1 MKELIDLLK
10 GETAVLY
17 GQPMV
22 GKSISM
28 AVIANLLKKETQ
40 KPAFFIWSDSNLLG
54 DYGEFI
60 KQVSGA
66 ETVYLDDD
74 RKLGSV
80 LRNLKNKKE
89 NEEFPYSMVVLDS
102 ITGFQESI
110 MEREG
115 VDSPRVGLLLGR
127 VSQIV
132 SKRFREIS
140 AKYGVPAVIIAH
152 QTAVFQPD
160 SPALGPFTGKK
171 HKPTIVTKALRNTT
185 LLLYQYINPQTRKP
199 VWEIEDIRSSKEKT
213 EKFSKGTRLNLEI
226 EIK

>member
-1 MKELIDLLK
+1 MNELIELLK

-22 GKSISM
+22 GKTISI
-28 AVIANLLKKETQ
+28 AILAKLLKKETG

-54 DYGEFI
+54 EYGNFI
-60 KQVSGA
+60 KELSGA
-66 ETVYLDDD
+66 ETKYVSDD
-74 RKLGSV
+74 RGLNIV
-80 LRNLKNKKE
+80 LRALRNKGE
-89 NEEFPYSMVVLDS
+89 EGEFPYSMVAVDS
-102 ITGFQESI
+102 ITGFQEAI

-132 SKRFREIS
+132 AKRFREMAAQYNIPT
-140 AKYGVPAVIIAH
+140 VMIAH
-152 QTAVFQPD
+152 QTAIFKPD
-160 SPALGPFTGKK
+160 SPFLGPFAGKS

-185 LLLYQYINPQTRKP
+185 LLLYQYVDPQTRKP
-199 VWEIEDIRSSKEKT
+199 VWEVEDIRSGKEKV
-213 EKFSKGTRLNLEI
+213 EKFPKGTKLTLEI

>member
-1 MKELIDLLK
+1 MKELIELLK

-22 GKSISM
+22 GKTISI
-28 AVIANLLKKETQ
+28 AIIAKLLKKETG

-54 DYGEFI
+54 EYGDFI
-60 KQVSGA
+60 KELSGA
-66 ETVYLDDD
+66 ETKYVSDD
-74 RKLGSV
+74 RMLGAM
-80 LRNLKNKKE
+80 LRALRNKKE
-89 NEEFPYSMVVLDS
+89 NEGFQYSMVVIDS
-102 ITGFQESI
+102 VTGFQESI

-132 SKRFREIS
+132 AKRFREIS
-140 AKYGVPAVIIAH
+140 AEYDVPTVMIAH
-152 QTAVFQPD
+152 QTAVFKPD
-160 SPALGPFTGKK
+160 SPYLGPFAGKS

-185 LLLYQYINPQTRKP
+185 LLLYQYVDPQTRKP
-199 VWEIEDIRSSKEKT
+199 VWEVEDIRSGKEKV
-213 EKFSKGTRLNLEI
+213 EKFPKGTKLQLEI